1 VNTAATTEPQA
12 PQPIDGPE
20 ATGSAATELEAT
32 DLETAESWR
41 RLSLRVVY
49 LDLARVA
56 LSLVTGY
63 IGIVIGDDVVW
74 PLVGGAGVGLLG
86 ALADLIRWRTTRY
99 RITSRQVEM
108 HSGWLSRKQRIVAR
122 DRIRTVD
129 SSAKLLPRLLGLR
142 TVHIGSGESGSSFKL
157 EGLDHRHAEGV
168 RQELMP
174 GRAAR
179 LEAPATDEPTS
190 EQPATSEPAPEQPA
204 TAEPSIGPR
213 ATAVPSGGQPAIQYP
228 TVAEAAPGHSAAGQ
242 SAVGQSAAGEPLAIV
257 PREPATTV
265 IATLRRHWVPLNV
278 VTVWAVLT
286 VAGPLFGL
294 HWFLRPFGV
303 DLWGLAR
310 DVVGWETRTITWN
323 VVVLLLIGYPLGV
336 AGAAVAFMVENWNFE
351 LVRTGTAP
359 DTALVTRRGL
369 LSTRTVQ
376 RSDERMRGIAFEEP
390 LVWRWLR
397 LTKIKVLT
405 AGQRESGGG
414 GDDILPRV
422 RMGEARELARHILP
436 EGSRPLE
443 TGLRRHPRGAL
454 LRRLG
459 MAVYEPAVLAGLL
472 VLFCLTGALP
482 DWVWPLP
489 LLLIPLTVP
498 LAVVAY
504 RSLGHAIAG
513 VYVVVRR
520 GAFSRHTVALQ
531 RRAVIGWTVEQ
542 SILQRW
548 GGRMTV
554 GVATAAGNRHYNSP
568 DMSTEQALEF
578 IEEAT
583 PRLAAAVLERS

>member
-1 VNTAATTEPQA
+1 MNTPAATE
-12 PQPIDGPE
+12 PIDEPE
-20 ATGSAATELEAT
+20 ATESATTELEAT
-32 DLETAESWR
+32 DPETAEPWR
-41 RLSLRVVY
+41 RLSVRVVY

-63 IGIVIGDDVVW
+63 IGIVIGDDPVW
-74 PLVGGAGVGLLG
+74 PLVGGAVAGLLG

-99 RITSRQVEM
+99 RITPERVEM
-108 HSGWLSRKQRIVAR
+108 LSGWLSRKQRIVAR
-122 DRIRTVD
+122 DRIRSID

-142 TVHIGSGESGSSFKL
+142 TVHIGSGESVASFKL
-157 EGLDHRHAEGV
+157 EGLDHRHAERV

-174 GRAAR
+174 GHAAR
-179 LEAPATDEPTS
+179 LEAPSTKEFTS

-204 TAEPSIGPR
+204 TAEPS
-213 ATAVPSGGQPAIQYP
+213 GGQPATRYE
-228 TVAEAAPGHSAAGQ
+228 AAGEAAPGQPAAGLPPAAPAGSGQSPGGQ
-242 SAVGQSAAGEPLAIV
+242 SAGGKPLASV
-257 PREPATTV
+257 PPEPAPATV
-265 IATLRRHWVPLNV
+265 IATLRRHWVPLNM

-310 DVVGWETRTITWN
+310 DLVGWETRTITWN
-323 VVVLLLIGYPLGV
+323 VVVLLLIAYPLGV
-336 AGAAVAFMVENWNFE
+336 AGAAVTFVVKNWNFE

-390 LVWRWLR
+390 LVWCWLR
-397 LTKIKVLT
+397 LTKIKVLS
-405 AGQRESGGG
+405 AGLREFGEG
-414 GDDILPRV
+414 GDHILPRL
-422 RMGEARELARHILP
+422 RMAEARELAGHILP
-436 EGSRPLE
+436 DGSRPLE
-443 TGLRRHPRGAL
+443 TELRQHPRGAL

-459 MAVYEPAVLAGLL
+459 MAIYKPAVLSGVLL
-472 VLFCLTGALP
+472 LFCLTDALP

-513 VYVVVRR
+513 VYLVVRR
-520 GAFSRHTVALQ
+520 GVLSRHTVALQ

-554 GVATAAGNRHYNSP
+554 GVATAAGDRHYKSP

-583 PRLAAAVLERS
+583 PRLAAAVIERS